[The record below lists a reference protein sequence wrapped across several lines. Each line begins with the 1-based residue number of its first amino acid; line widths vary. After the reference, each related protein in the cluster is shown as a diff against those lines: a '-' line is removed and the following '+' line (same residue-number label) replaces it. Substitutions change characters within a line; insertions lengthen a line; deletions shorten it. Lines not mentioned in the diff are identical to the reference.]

1 MPQRTGKEEK
11 SVLRKRILSIRN
23 GLPSELQ
30 HQAAEAMCAM
40 LLKHPFFLDSG
51 KVLAYVSYGSELGT
65 HVFLQEALTRGKQL
79 FLPKISGDEMIFLRI
94 HSMDELSPGY
104 KGIPEPVSEQEKYIY
119 QPGDAAGEMLLMPG
133 VGFDAEGHR
142 MGYGKGFYDRF
153 LADKPILAERSIAVC
168 HKCQMVERVPF
179 DEFDVKP
186 KQIFAF

>member
-65 HVFLQEALTRGKQL
+65 HVFLQEALNRGKQM

-94 HSMDELSPGY
+94 LRKDLPYNRRALHPSSL
-104 KGIPEPVSEQEKYIY
+104 Q
-119 QPGDAAGEMLLMPG
+119 
-133 VGFDAEGHR
+133 
-142 MGYGKGFYDRF
+142 
-153 LADKPILAERSIAVC
+153 
-168 HKCQMVERVPF
+168 
-179 DEFDVKP
+179 
-186 KQIFAF
+186 